1 MLKDQEYERLGGL
14 VQSSLKTGI
23 TTGLF
28 RPNIDVDFVSR
39 LYINGMR
46 GIRDIAIFP
55 QADFNIKT
63 LFESYLEYH
72 ARAIVTAKGLAI
84 LNNYIATSNKIDEN
98 KLLIS
103 IFVLVVSNI
112 IAQET
117 PTAFSLDE
125 AVEWGMQYNRTL
137 QRASMELQKA
147 HKEKWKTISIGFP
160 QINANLQ
167 YQNNIE
173 QAVSLV
179 PAQFFGGNE
188 GEFAELIFGTQ
199 QTAMANIELSQLLF
213 DGTYIVGVQVDKA
226 LHKYCRKC
234 TRKNTNRNQKAVIT
248 AYVNALV
255 ARENNRILKRN
266 AQTIQNNI
274 REVEQLVANGF
285 AEEESLEQLRLTL
298 SSLTTQIQ
306 YSQKATTLAENV
318 LKLLLGI
325 DIVEQPQLTDSLDAL
340 TARHLLE
347 TTPTTDYNN
356 NIDIRLAEDNVVS
369 EQLLYRLERAKG
381 LPSFSAFLN
390 GNYMGNSNDFTFTQ
404 RDQKMVWSSSF
415 LDCEFEYLFLARS
428 GAQQDR
434 KRRNSACNKPKHN

>member
-1 MLKDQEYERLGGL
+1 MK
-14 VQSSLKTGI
+14 
-23 TTGLF
+23 
-28 RPNIDVDFVSR
+28 
-39 LYINGMR
+39 
-46 GIRDIAIFP
+46 
-55 QADFNIKT
+55 
-63 LFESYLEYH
+63 
-72 ARAIVTAKGLAI
+72 
-84 LNNYIATSNKIDEN
+84 N

-112 IAQET
+112 RAQET

-213 DGTYIVGVQVDKA
+213 DGTYIVGVQGIRHYISTAENVLEKTQIEI
-226 LHKYCRKC
+226 K
-234 TRKNTNRNQKAVIT
+234 KAVIT

-318 LKLLLGI
+318 LNLLLGI

-404 RDQKMVWSSSF
+404 RDQKWFGAAAFGLRIRVPVFSSLGRSAGSQKAKLSLQQAETQLIETRSKIFVDWQNALNDFAFARDNHQTARANLALAQRIESKNTTKFFEGLSSSF
-415 LDCEFEYLFLARS
+415 ELRQAQLQLYQ
-428 GAQQDR
+428 AQQSFIQSMR
-434 KRRNSACNKPKHN
+434 QVILEKTNLTTIINTKE

>member
-1 MLKDQEYERLGGL
+1 MK
-14 VQSSLKTGI
+14 
-23 TTGLF
+23 
-28 RPNIDVDFVSR
+28 
-39 LYINGMR
+39 
-46 GIRDIAIFP
+46 
-55 QADFNIKT
+55 
-63 LFESYLEYH
+63 
-72 ARAIVTAKGLAI
+72 
-84 LNNYIATSNKIDEN
+84 N

-117 PTAFSLDE
+117 PTAFSLDQ

-213 DGTYIVGVQVDKA
+213 DGTYIVGVQGIRHYISTAENVLEKTQIEI
-226 LHKYCRKC
+226 K
-234 TRKNTNRNQKAVIT
+234 KAVIT

-404 RDQKMVWSSSF
+404 RDQKWFGAAAFGLRIRVPVFSSLGRSAGSQKAKLSLQQAETQLIETRSKIFVDWQNALNDFAFARDNHQTARANLALAQRIESKNTTKFFEGLSSSF
-415 LDCEFEYLFLARS
+415 ELRQAQLQLYQ
-428 GAQQDR
+428 AQQSFIQSMR
-434 KRRNSACNKPKHN
+434 QVILEKTNLTTIINTKE

>member
-1 MLKDQEYERLGGL
+1 MK
-14 VQSSLKTGI
+14 
-23 TTGLF
+23 
-28 RPNIDVDFVSR
+28 
-39 LYINGMR
+39 
-46 GIRDIAIFP
+46 
-55 QADFNIKT
+55 
-63 LFESYLEYH
+63 
-72 ARAIVTAKGLAI
+72 
-84 LNNYIATSNKIDEN
+84 N

-213 DGTYIVGVQVDKA
+213 DGTYIVGVQGIRHYISTAENVLEKTQIEI
-226 LHKYCRKC
+226 K
-234 TRKNTNRNQKAVIT
+234 KAVIT

-404 RDQKMVWSSSF
+404 RDQKWFGAAAFGLRIRVPVFSSLGRSAGSQKAKLSLQQAETQLIETRSKIFVDWQNALNDFAFARDNHQTARANLALAQRIESKNTTKFFEGLSSSF
-415 LDCEFEYLFLARS
+415 ELRQAQLQLYQ
-428 GAQQDR
+428 AQQSFIQSMR
-434 KRRNSACNKPKHN
+434 QVILEKTNLTTIINTKE